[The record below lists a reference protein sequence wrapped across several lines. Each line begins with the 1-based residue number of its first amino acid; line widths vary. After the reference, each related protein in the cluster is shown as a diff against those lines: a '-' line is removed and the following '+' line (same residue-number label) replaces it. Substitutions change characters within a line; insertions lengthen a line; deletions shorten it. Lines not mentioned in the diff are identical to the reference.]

1 VVLTGSDQN
10 VIGAG
15 SPGAELSDDELFE
28 VLTAGLDREGVR
40 DASVLA
46 IIPDRTRT
54 FPHARVARLLADVF
68 HQRGC
73 SLDYLVAL
81 GTHAPLAAQDLRD
94 LVGLDSTSSAQ
105 RIENHHWDD
114 CDALATIGEIDAG
127 EIAELSEGR
136 LRLSVPIRINRMVL
150 DYDRLLICGPVFPHE
165 VVGFS
170 GGNKYL
176 FPGISGPELIDV
188 SHWLGA
194 LLTSRAI
201 IGRPG
206 VTAVRSMIDLAA
218 SRVPISVSCAAFVST
233 PAAGIEG
240 VYVGAA
246 TEAWAGAAALAS
258 VTHVARVPSPL
269 ERVLS
274 IAPQRY
280 PDIWTAAKAMYKL
293 EPVVADGGELVIYA
307 PHVRTFSVVHGEQL
321 ARVGYHVRDYFVQ
334 QWERFA
340 DVPWKILAHSTHVA
354 GDGTFNLLT
363 GERPRIRVTLATSIP
378 QEIVEAHSLS
388 YRRLDDPDI
397 ERWRANED
405 PRILVVQDAGEILYR
420 LEGDRP

>member
-1 VVLTGSDQN
+1 MLNGSDQTA
-10 VIGAG
+10 IGAG
-15 SPGAELSDDELFE
+15 SPGAELSDEELVE
-28 VLTAGLDREGVR
+28 VLTAGLDREGLR
-40 DASVLA
+40 DARVLA

-54 FPHARVARLLADVF
+54 FPHARVARLLAGVVDR
-68 HQRGC
+68 RGC

-81 GTHAPLAAQDLRD
+81 GTHAPLAGKDLRN
-94 LVGLDSTSSAQ
+94 LVGLDSTSSVQ
-105 RIENHHWDD
+105 RVENHRWDD
-114 CDALATIGEIDAG
+114 PDALATIGELDAG

-206 VTAVRSMIDLAA
+206 VTAVRRMIDLAA
-218 SRVPISVSCAAFVST
+218 SRVPISVNCAAFVST
-233 PAAGIEG
+233 PSAALEG
-240 VYVGAA
+240 VYVGSA
-246 TEAWAGAAALAS
+246 TGAWAGAAALAGQ
-258 VTHVARVPSPL
+258 THVARVPGAF

-274 IAPQRY
+274 IAPDRY

-321 ARVGYHVRDYFVQ
+321 ARVGYHVRDYFLQ

-340 DVPWKILAHSTHVA
+340 DVPWKILAHSTHVK
-354 GDGTFNLLT
+354 GDGTCNSSD
-363 GERPRIRVTLATSIP
+363 GEQPRIRVTLAPSIP
-378 QEIVEAHSLS
+378 KEIVEAHSLS
-388 YRRLDDPDI
+388 YRRPDDP
-397 ERWRANED
+397 ELKRWQVDHD
-405 PRILVVQDAGEILYR
+405 PQTFIVLDAGEILYR